1 MDSFIS
7 VNDYESD
14 ISGSDIE
21 SDVEDDYED
30 PFLDEP
36 KYVSKDVEIEKKI
49 IKMEIK
55 TGAPVEDIQ
64 TLDDEDPDESSDDI
78 SDNDEGNEVDEKEE
92 SKENPG
98 DEIQKYKRMNIECF
112 STLGMISLI
121 SNLVIYIKQ
130 GGKMLDGRSNFTY
143 PDTTEESYAIESII
157 LQTHPFVYMENGH
170 IVSPNYISQ
179 LICLKKV
186 LRIVLHDTKYIFT
199 KDFKK
204 NFPVLIKNIF
214 NNNISKEELDE
225 VDSVRTKYDII
236 KTV

>member
-1 MDSFIS
+1 MDSF
-7 VNDYESD
+7 VDGNEYEGEL
-14 ISGSDIE
+14 SGSDVE

-36 KYVSKDVEIEKKI
+36 KYSSKDVEIEKKI

-64 TLDDEDPDESSDDI
+64 SFEDEELDESSDNL
-78 SDNDEGNEVDEKEE
+78 SDDEEGNEDDEKEE
-92 SKENPG
+92 PRDNPK
-98 DEIQKYKRMNIECF
+98 DEIQKYKRMNIESF
-112 STLGMISLI
+112 SPLGVISLI

-157 LQTHPFVYMENGH
+157 LQTHPFVYMENGNL
-170 IVSPNYISQ
+170 VTPNYMSQ

-186 LRIVLHDTKYIFT
+186 LRIVLHDTKHFFT
-199 KDFKK
+199 KDFKN
-204 NFPVLIKNIF
+204 NFPVLIRNIF
-214 NNNISKEELDE
+214 NDKISKEELDE
-225 VDSVRTKYDII
+225 IDNVRTKYNIV